1 MGQSIGPG
9 NMGSKGIGRLFTD
22 PGNCNDVNITFKLR
36 GGEDAA
42 MKSTSLNVMNLTLLV
57 AIAVATA
64 AGPIVAQQPN
74 AIDVWLGTANGRN
87 SKGIYRCT
95 LNTDNG
101 KLSEPELAAEISG
114 PGFLAMHPTLA
125 RLYAVGSL
133 DGKPSVA
140 AYEIQ
145 EKPGRTTLAFMN
157 SAEINDGG
165 AAHVSV
171 DSTGRTLLTAQ
182 YGGGSTGV
190 FSLNADGS
198 LNKQTQLIKHEG
210 GSKAVPQRQDK
221 SHAHWTGF
229 SPDNRFA
236 FVPDL
241 GLDKV
246 VIYRVD
252 AAASNIEPHG
262 FGEIAPG
269 GGPRHMKFHNNAR
282 WIYVLHELDLKVTV
296 FDYNS
301 EAGTMTAKQ
310 TVETV
315 PRDLLAKE
323 QFKSC
328 SEVRVHPSGKFL
340 YAANRGHDTI
350 TAFRIDQNTGELTF
364 IEREN
369 VRGATPRNFNIDPSG
384 KWLLAA
390 GQDSSTLASF
400 AIDPDSGELSYN
412 RSVVH
417 APSCICV
424 LFGHE

>member
-1 MGQSIGPG
+1 MTSTRRIVF
-9 NMGSKGIGRLFTD
+9 NFT
-22 PGNCNDVNITFKLR
+22 VFTL
-36 GGEDAA
+36 
-42 MKSTSLNVMNLTLLV
+42 TTVSLM
-57 AIAVATA
+57 A
-64 AGPIVAQQPN
+64 AGPNILQRSEAV
-74 AIDVWLGTANGRN
+74 DVWLGTGGGKL
-87 SKGIYRCT
+87 SKGIYHCT
-95 LNTDNG
+95 LNPENG
-101 KLSEPELAAEISG
+101 RLSEPVLAAEISG
-114 PGFLAMHPTLA
+114 PGFLAMHPTLPC
-125 RLYAVGSL
+125 LYAVGSL
-133 DGKPSVA
+133 EGKPSVA

-145 EKPGRTTLAFMN
+145 GKPGRETLKFLNA
-157 SAEINDGG
+157 AEIGDGG

-171 DSTGRTLLTAQ
+171 DATGRTLLTAQ

-190 FSLNADGS
+190 FSLKADGS
-198 LNKQTQLIKHEG
+198 LDKRTQLVEHQG
-210 GSKAVPQRQDK
+210 GSKVVPKRQDA

-252 AAASNIEPHG
+252 AAGSSIEPHG
-262 FGEIAPG
+262 FGEISPG
-269 GGPRHMKFHNNAR
+269 GGPRHMKFHNNGR

-296 FDYNS
+296 FDYDS

-310 TVETV
+310 TIETV
-315 PRDLLAKE
+315 PRYLLAKE

-350 TAFRIDQNTGELTF
+350 TAFRIDADTGELSF

-400 AIDPDSGELSYN
+400 AIDGETGELTYN
-412 RSVVH
+412 RSIVH
-417 APSCICV
+417 APICICV